1 MNDVNE
7 RTIQAL
13 REFSALL
20 ENGVPLKVYMVRR
33 IETPD
38 GPMHVQEP
46 VTLAP
51 YCRLCGEDAGDCD
64 CGLTRGAE

>member
-1 MNDVNE
+1 MTEVGR

-13 REFSALL
+13 REFTERL
-20 ENGVPLKVYMVRR
+20 ESGAPITAYMVRR

-51 YCRLCGEDAGDCD
+51 FCRYCGEDLDECVCHSPDA
-64 CGLTRGAE
+64 